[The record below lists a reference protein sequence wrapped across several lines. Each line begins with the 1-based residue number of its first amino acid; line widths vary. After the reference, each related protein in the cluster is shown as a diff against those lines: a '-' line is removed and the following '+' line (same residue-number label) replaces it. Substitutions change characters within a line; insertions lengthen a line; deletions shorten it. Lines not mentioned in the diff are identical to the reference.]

1 LEEESELKRE
11 VGVLGSFSM
20 GYADVGADIYISL
33 GLIALYASGAAPL
46 ALVIASITYITTGLS
61 YAELAS
67 TYPVAGGA
75 QFYAYKAFGRL
86 HGFLA
91 GWGLMLDYT
100 VDIALFSLAAVGY
113 LGFLVRTF
121 TGTNILLVNPYYGLG
136 AIIFILT
143 LVILNFF
150 GIKYSSKFNE
160 LFVIIDLVTIGIVL
174 SLGLTTLFMSG
185 KILSWANALTN
196 LGKEPTW
203 SSFAYAITLSMA
215 SYIGIESISQAA
227 EETKNPKKTIPL
239 AAKFAI
245 MAVLVVALT
254 ASLLSVTLLD
264 PSTMG
269 NRAQDPMVALSSSI
283 PYIGS
288 WLSLWVGFMGL
299 MICYV
304 STNTGVIGVSRVTF
318 SMGRLGLAPNIFRKV
333 HKKYYTP
340 YITII
345 IFPLIAVA
353 IIVANIFTSSLDLL
367 EIVASLYNFG
377 ALISYMYVNL
387 ALIFL
392 RKESGSGWRVPGTMM
407 LSLGKRKV
415 EIPLLPLIGFISCFA
430 IWLLMVYSHEV
441 GRFLGFAWFTIGV
454 VIFYIM
460 RRKQVRKSSG

>member
-1 LEEESELKRE
+1 
-11 VGVLGSFSM
+11 
-20 GYADVGADIYISL
+20 
-33 GLIALYASGAAPL
+33 
-46 ALVIASITYITTGLS
+46 
-61 YAELAS
+61 
-67 TYPVAGGA
+67 
-75 QFYAYKAFGRL
+75 
-86 HGFLA
+86 
-91 GWGLMLDYT
+91 
-100 VDIALFSLAAVGY
+100 
-113 LGFLVRTF
+113 
-121 TGTNILLVNPYYGLG
+121 
-136 AIIFILT
+136 
-143 LVILNFF
+143 
-150 GIKYSSKFNE
+150 
-160 LFVIIDLVTIGIVL
+160 
-174 SLGLTTLFMSG
+174 
-185 KILSWANALTN
+185 
-196 LGKEPTW
+196 
-203 SSFAYAITLSMA
+203 
-215 SYIGIESISQAA
+215 
-227 EETKNPKKTIPL
+227 
-239 AAKFAI
+239 
-245 MAVLVVALT
+245 
-254 ASLLSVTLLD
+254 
-264 PSTMG
+264 MG

-460 RRKQVRKSSG
+460 RRSQVRKSSG